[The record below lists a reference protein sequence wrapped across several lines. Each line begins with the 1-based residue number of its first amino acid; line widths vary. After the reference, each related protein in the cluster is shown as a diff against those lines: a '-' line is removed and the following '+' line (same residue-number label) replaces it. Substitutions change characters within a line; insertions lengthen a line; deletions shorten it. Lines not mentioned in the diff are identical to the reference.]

1 MRRRHDAVTW
11 KERWSVFK
19 ANRRKPGYLE
29 LIIYGLILNI
39 LGMGLL
45 LLKAILDKDVIEATI
60 QKRCIL
66 TWTHRRSHN
75 EAGRSGVCSTHI
87 VDRIVRNNTGE
98 EKETFFEANSMI
110 MVLITVLGRM
120 ANVIGTMK
128 MYKGLGKFFSDRKR
142 RKFRKATERV
152 QNGETEVE
160 FTELF
165 SECCQ
170 IF

>member
-1 MRRRHDAVTW
+1 MGRTQTRMRRRHDAVTW

-60 QKRCIL
+60 QKRF
-66 TWTHRRSHN
+66 
-75 EAGRSGVCSTHI
+75 EEVG
-87 VDRIVRNNTGE
+87 IVRNNTGE